1 MSDSCNNLVENAS
14 RRGPAGTSRRCASR
28 QLARAGRQAGVAAV
42 EFALAAM
49 LFFTVLFSIIDWSY
63 LFFANLSMQHAVRE
77 GARYAITGQS
87 GLAQTPGDRC
97 AAAREKVR
105 QSSLGIYDRAGAT
118 TVFKTVSPSGQ
129 IVTLGANSCYG
140 AEQLI
145 IIQVDAALR
154 PLSPFLLP
162 FFAATN
168 GEYRFRVATTM
179 KNEAFE

>member
-1 MSDSCNNLVENAS
+1 MSDPCNNPVENAS
-14 RRGPAGTSRRCASR
+14 PRKPAGTSRWHAGRR
-28 QLARAGRQAGVAAV
+28 FARAGRQAGAAAV

-87 GLAQTPGDRC
+87 GLSQTPGDRC
-97 AAAREKVR
+97 AAAREKIR
-105 QSSLGIYDRAGAT
+105 QSSMGMYDKTSAT
-118 TVFKTVSPSGQ
+118 TVFKTISPSGQ